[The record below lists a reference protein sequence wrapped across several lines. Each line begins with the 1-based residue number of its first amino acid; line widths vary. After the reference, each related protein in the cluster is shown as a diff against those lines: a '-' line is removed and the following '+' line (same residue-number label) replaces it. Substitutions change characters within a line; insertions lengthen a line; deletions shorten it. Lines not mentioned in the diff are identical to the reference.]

1 MLSPNDALDKPDV
14 EKKMIGSFMILEC
27 DTYEDAK
34 KMIEGDVYWTG
45 NVVRRVSLQVCTPAK
60 RAGISSGTRRGRSSG
75 PSSRPS
81 CPVLK
86 LEGVTRCSHCQT

>member
-45 NVVRRVSLQVCTPAK
+45 NVVRRVFGKFVHHLSE
-60 RAGISSGTRRGRSSG
+60 RA
-75 PSSRPS
+75 P
-81 CPVLK
+81 
-86 LEGVTRCSHCQT
+86 